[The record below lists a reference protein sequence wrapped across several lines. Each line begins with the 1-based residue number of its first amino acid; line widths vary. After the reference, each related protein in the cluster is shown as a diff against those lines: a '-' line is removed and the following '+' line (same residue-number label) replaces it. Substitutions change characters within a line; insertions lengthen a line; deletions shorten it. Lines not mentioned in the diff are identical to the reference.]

1 MKKIHLLSLGGLF
14 ISNIVFAA
22 PPVTLDDVNNQLDL
36 VANGPEYSPP
46 QTEREQLWNRF
57 NAVPDESGSGNIET
71 VKITGSECAQKYCYA
86 YAQCPSNYKLTGG
99 GWELT
104 QYSGGTGF
112 SAPNASYP
120 DVDNNRWVLYRGGM
134 DEWRGYR
141 AYAVCMKK

>member
-1 MKKIHLLSLGGLF
+1 MKKIFFPLVLSLLSTTSF
-14 ISNIVFAA
+14 AKVTITDVDRDSAWFAA
-22 PPVTLDDVNNQLDL
+22 QNTTIPQSVIDKQWDQFNRPPIEVNT
-36 VANGPEYSPP
+36 GK
-46 QTEREQLWNRF
+46 
-57 NAVPDESGSGNIET
+57 IET
-71 VKITGSECAQKYCYA
+71 IKITGSECAQKYCYA
-86 YAQCPSNYKLTGG
+86 YAQCPSNYKITGG

-120 DVDNNRWVLYRGGM
+120 DVVNNRWVLYRGGM